1 MESSLF
7 SFWSQLTGGI
17 VFKFLRVKVKSSGS
31 AEKGVTRVDPVADM
45 FKVTDICRCNFC
57 PVKANWL
64 ESQRISTLQGGC
76 ISWGCCEPKMSTFQK
91 CPNCLAAMRESADG
105 GRCPPES
112 RDPPAVSFR
121 APRGRL
127 ISSQIS
133 QNWRHMQ
140 MTVLMRCKRCRWWTY
155 LTNC

>member
-112 RDPPAVSFR
+112 RDPPRRFISRPER
-121 APRGRL
+121 APDFKSNFAKLAPYANDRV
-127 ISSQIS
+127 
-133 QNWRHMQ
+133 NEMEE
-140 MTVLMRCKRCRWWTY
+140 VPLMD
-155 LTNC
+155 LPD